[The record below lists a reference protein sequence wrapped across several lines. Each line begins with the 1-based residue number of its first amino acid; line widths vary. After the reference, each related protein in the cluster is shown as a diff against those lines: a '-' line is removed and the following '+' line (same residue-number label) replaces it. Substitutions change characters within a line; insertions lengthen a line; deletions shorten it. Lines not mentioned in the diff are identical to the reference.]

1 MPWSGVQVPR
11 DLYAA
16 GCAGEFATDIA
27 PGGHSAKLRIRLFRQ
42 MSFGSRASV
51 GAAVYENTARCWRKV
66 GGSCAT
72 ITSSTR

>member
-27 PGGHSAKLRIRLFRQ
+27 PGGHSAKLRIRMFRQ
-42 MSFGSRASV
+42 MSFG
-51 GAAVYENTARCWRKV
+51 
-66 GGSCAT
+66 
-72 ITSSTR
+72 